1 MTREDILEKL
11 REILCTVL
19 KRDRNEANAYT
30 EASLLTT
37 DLGLDSIGMLY
48 TVISIEEL
56 FGVRFDD
63 VGFSD
68 FTSVKDVVDYIERK
82 LP

>member
-1 MTREDILEKL
+1 MTRNEIVEKL
-11 REILCTVL
+11 RDILCTVL
-19 KRDRNEANAYT
+19 KRDRSEAETYS
-30 EASLLTT
+30 EKSSLTT

-56 FGVRFDD
+56 LDIRFDD

-68 FTSVKDVVDYIERK
+68 FSTVKDVVDYIERK
-82 LP
+82 LS